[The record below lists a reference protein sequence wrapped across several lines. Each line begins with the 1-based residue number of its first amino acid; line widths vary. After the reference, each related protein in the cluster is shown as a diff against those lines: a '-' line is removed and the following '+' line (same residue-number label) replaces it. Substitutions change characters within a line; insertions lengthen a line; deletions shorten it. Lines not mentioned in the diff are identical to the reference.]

1 VSGAPLLAGVCGALV
16 VGGLLLAASLLSGA
30 ALSGAV
36 RSGAAAPAWARR
48 PASRSAPPP
57 DRSGA
62 RRQRT
67 LWAVAAAAAAGVWLV
82 SGWPVGG
89 ALAGLTVVGVPW
101 LLAQF
106 SGGNAAVERLE
117 ALQEW
122 VRRSSDVLA
131 AGGGLEQ
138 TLIRSARTAPEPI
151 GAEVA
156 ALASRLQARWPTSRA
171 LLAFADDLDDT
182 AGDLVVAALLMGAEL
197 RGPGLARVLTEL
209 AGSLTEEVTMRR
221 KVEADRAKPRANAR
235 WLLLITL
242 GAAGLAALNGDY
254 LAPYGTGIGQL
265 ALAAIGA
272 LIVGCLL
279 WMRRLTA
286 AAPSSRFL
294 VDPDLGRRAAG
305 PERAEVPA
313 R

>member
-1 VSGAPLLAGVCGALV
+1 MSGAGLLAGVCGALV
-16 VGGLLLAASLLSGA
+16 IGGLLLAVH
-30 ALSGAV
+30 ALTAPEPPARPRRRWPPGV
-36 RSGAAAPAWARR
+36 AAADR
-48 PASRSAPPP
+48 PAV
-57 DRSGA
+57 

-67 LWAVAAAAAAGVWLV
+67 LWGAAAVAAAVVWLA

-89 ALAGLTVVGVPW
+89 VLAGLAVVGVPW

-106 SGGNAAVERLE
+106 SAGNPAVERLE

-122 VRRSSDVLA
+122 VRRTSDVLA
-131 AGGGLEQ
+131 AGSGLEQ

-151 GAEVA
+151 AAEVA
-156 ALASRLQARWPTSRA
+156 TLAARLQARWSTSRA
-171 LLAFADDLDDT
+171 LLAFADDLDDA
-182 AGDLVVAALLMGAEL
+182 AGDLVVAALLLGAEL

-235 WLLLITL
+235 WLLLITV
-242 GAAGLAALNGDY
+242 AASGLAALNGDY
-254 LAPYGTGIGQL
+254 LAPYGTAVGQL
-265 ALAAIGA
+265 VLATIAG
-272 LIVGCLL
+272 LIVACLL

-286 AAPSSRFL
+286 PAPSARFL
-294 VDPDLGRRAAG
+294 VDRDGGRRAEVE
-305 PERAEVPA
+305 PEGVPV

>member
-1 VSGAPLLAGVCGALV
+1 MSGAGLLAGVCGALS
-16 VGGLLLAASLLSGA
+16 VGGLLLAAHALTA
-30 ALSGAV
+30 AEPPARSRRRKPRPTTRPDRPAV
-36 RSGAAAPAWARR
+36 RRQQALRGAAA
-48 PASRSAPPP
+48 
-57 DRSGA
+57 
-62 RRQRT
+62 
-67 LWAVAAAAAAGVWLV
+67 AVAAVVWLV

-89 ALAGLTVVGVPW
+89 ALAGLAVIGVPW
-101 LLAQF
+101 LLGQF

-122 VRRSSDVLA
+122 VRRTSDVLG

-151 GAEVA
+151 AAEVA
-156 ALASRLQARWPTSRA
+156 TLAARLQARWSTSRA
-171 LLAFADDLDDT
+171 LLAFADDLDDA
-182 AGDLVVAALLMGAEL
+182 AGDLVVAALLLGAEL

-235 WLLLITL
+235 WLLLITV
-242 GAAGLAALNGDY
+242 AASGLAALNGNY
-254 LAPYGTGIGQL
+254 LAPYGTGVGQL
-265 ALAAIGA
+265 VLAVIAG
-272 LIVGCLL
+272 LIVACLL

-286 AAPSSRFL
+286 PAPLPRFL
-294 VDPDLGRRAAG
+294 VDPDRSRWATG
-305 PERAEVPA
+305 PQSAEVPV

>member
-1 VSGAPLLAGVCGALV
+1 MSGTGLLAGVCGALL
-16 VGGLLLAASLLSGA
+16 VGGLLLAAH
-30 ALSGAV
+30 ALTAPEPSARPRRRQPRPTARADSPAV
-36 RSGAAAPAWARR
+36 
-48 PASRSAPPP
+48 
-57 DRSGA
+57 
-62 RRQRT
+62 RRQRA
-67 LWAVAAAAAAGVWLV
+67 LWVAAAVAAAVVWLA

-89 ALAGLTVVGVPW
+89 LLAGLAVIGVPW

-122 VRRSSDVLA
+122 VRRTSDVLA

-151 GAEVA
+151 AAEVA
-156 ALASRLQARWPTSRA
+156 ALAARLQARWPTSRA
-171 LLAFADDLDDT
+171 LLAFADDLDDA
-182 AGDLVVAALLMGAEL
+182 AGDLVVAALLLGAEL

-235 WLLLITL
+235 WLLLITVT
-242 GAAGLAALNGDY
+242 ASGLAALNGDY
-254 LAPYGTGIGQL
+254 LAPYGTGVGQL
-265 ALAAIGA
+265 VLAAIAG
-272 LIVGCLL
+272 LIVACLL

-286 AAPSSRFL
+286 PAPLPRFL
-294 VDPDLGRRAAG
+294 VDADRSRRASA
-305 PERAEVPA
+305 PA
-313 R
+313 PTEMPVR

>member
-1 VSGAPLLAGVCGALV
+1 M
-16 VGGLLLAASLLSGA
+16 
-30 ALSGAV
+30 
-36 RSGAAAPAWARR
+36 AAA
-48 PASRSAPPP
+48 
-57 DRSGA
+57 
-62 RRQRT
+62 
-67 LWAVAAAAAAGVWLV
+67 VVWLV

-89 ALAGLTVVGVPW
+89 VLAGLAVIGVPW

-106 SGGNAAVERLE
+106 SAGNAAVERLE

-122 VRRSSDVLA
+122 VRRTSDVLA

-151 GAEVA
+151 AADVA
-156 ALASRLQARWPTSRA
+156 TLAARLQARWPTSRA
-171 LLAFADDLDDT
+171 LLAFADDLDDA
-182 AGDLVVAALLMGAEL
+182 AGDLVVAALLLGAEL

-235 WLLLITL
+235 WLLLITVA
-242 GAAGLAALNGDY
+242 AAGLAALNGDY
-254 LAPYGTGIGQL
+254 LAPYGTPVGQL
-265 ALAAIGA
+265 VLAAIAA
-272 LIVGCLL
+272 LIVACLL

-286 AAPSSRFL
+286 PVPSARFL
-294 VDPDLGRRAAG
+294 VDADRSRRAAG
-305 PERAEVPA
+305 LESTEVPV

>member
-1 VSGAPLLAGVCGALV
+1 MSGAGLLAGACGALL
-16 VGGLLLAASLLSGA
+16 VGGLLLAAQALTAPA
-30 ALSGAV
+30 APA
-36 RSGAAAPAWARR
+36 RPPRRRRRAAAPGDPR
-48 PASRSAPPP
+48 
-57 DRSGA
+57 GA
-62 RRQRT
+62 RRRRV
-67 LWAVAAAAAAGVWLV
+67 LWGTAGAVAAGVWLE

-89 ALAGLTVVGVPW
+89 ALAGGAVVGVPW

-106 SGGNAAVERLE
+106 AGGTAAVERLE

-122 VRRSSDVLA
+122 VRRGSDVLA

-138 TLIRSARTAPEPI
+138 TLIRSARTAPAPI
-151 GAEVA
+151 EAEVA
-156 ALASRLQARWPTSRA
+156 TLAARLQARWPTSRA
-171 LLAFADDLDDT
+171 LLAFADDLDDA
-182 AGDLVVAALLMGAEL
+182 AGDLVVAALLLGAEL

-209 AGSLTEEVTMRR
+209 AGSLTDEVTMRR

-254 LAPYGTGIGQL
+254 LAPYGTVLGQL
-265 ALAAIGA
+265 VLAAIGG

-286 AAPSSRFL
+286 PAPSARFL
-294 VDPDLGRRAAG
+294 VDPDRGRRAG
-305 PERAEVPA
+305 REPEEVPA
-313 R
+313 S

>member
-1 VSGAPLLAGVCGALV
+1 MSGAGLLAGVCGALV
-16 VGGLLLAASLLSGA
+16 VGGLLLAAHALTAPEAPARPPRRRSRAA
-30 ALSGAV
+30 ALADP
-36 RSGAAAPAWARR
+36 R
-48 PASRSAPPP
+48 
-57 DRSGA
+57 GA
-62 RRQRT
+62 RRRRV
-67 LWAVAAAAAAGVWLV
+67 LWAAAVVVAAGVWLA

-89 ALAGLTVVGVPW
+89 ALAGGAVVGVPW

-106 SGGNAAVERLE
+106 AGGNAAVERLE

-122 VRRSSDVLA
+122 VRRASDVLA

-138 TLIRSARTAPEPI
+138 TLIRSARTAPAPI

-156 ALASRLQARWPTSRA
+156 TLAARLQARWPTSRA
-171 LLAFADDLDDT
+171 LLAFADDLDDA
-182 AGDLVVAALLMGAEL
+182 AGDLVVAALLLGAEL

-242 GAAGLAALNGDY
+242 AASGLAALNGDY
-254 LAPYGTGIGQL
+254 LAPYGTVLGQL
-265 ALAAIGA
+265 VLAAIAG

-286 AAPSSRFL
+286 AAPSARFL
-294 VDPDLGRRAAG
+294 VDPDRTRRTEAE
-305 PERAEVPA
+305 PEEVPA
-313 R
+313 S